1 MKDRQIVDLFWARS
15 EEALRALDE
24 AYGGLCRSLALNI
37 LNDRRD
43 AEECV
48 NDAYLGLWRAIP
60 PARPDPLRSY
70 LCRVVRNVSLNAYYK
85 KRAARRSAAGCVAFE
100 ELEECLAGADE
111 AVQTLE
117 TKELARSV
125 EAFLDTLSREDRVIF
140 LRRYWFADS
149 CRQIAGRVG
158 LSEKN
163 VTVRLARMRRKLK
176 ERLAGEGVSV

>member
-1 MKDRQIVDLFWARS
+1 M
-15 EEALRALDE
+15 
-24 AYGGLCRSLALNI
+24 
-37 LNDRRD
+37 
-43 AEECV
+43 
-48 NDAYLGLWRAIP
+48 
-60 PARPDPLRSY
+60 
-70 LCRVVRNVSLNAYYK
+70 VRNISLNAYYK
-85 KRAARRSAAGCVAFE
+85 KHAARRSAAGCVPFE

-117 TKELARSV
+117 TKELARSI
-125 EAFLDTLSREDRVIF
+125 ERFLDTLSREDRVIF

-163 VTVRLARMRRKLK
+163 VTVRLARMRQKLK

>member
-1 MKDRQIVDLFWARS
+1 MEDGQIVELFWARP

-24 AYGGLCRSLALNI
+24 TYGGLCRSLALNI

-60 PARPDPLRSY
+60 PARPAPLRTY
-70 LCRVVRNVSLNAYYK
+70 LCRVVRNISLNAYYK
-85 KRAARRSAAGCVAFE
+85 KHAARRSAAGCVAFE
-100 ELEECLAGADE
+100 ELEECLAGGDE
-111 AVQTLE
+111 AGQTLE
-117 TKELARSV
+117 TKVLARSI
-125 EAFLDTLSREDRVIF
+125 ERFLDTLSREDRVIF

-149 CRQIAGRVG
+149 CREIAGRVG

-163 VTVRLARMRRKLK
+163 VTVRLARLRQKLK